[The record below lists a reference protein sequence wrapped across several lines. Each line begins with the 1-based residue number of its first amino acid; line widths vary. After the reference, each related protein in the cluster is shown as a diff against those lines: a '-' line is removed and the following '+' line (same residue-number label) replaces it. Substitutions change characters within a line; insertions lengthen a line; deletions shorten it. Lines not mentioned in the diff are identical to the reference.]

1 MEKELL
7 RIETVFSRY
16 SELKKENASYVV
28 IEAEKNNSEIRF
40 LAYGC
45 NDEQE
50 AKKHASEI
58 ASNNTQPLDKEDAI
72 GYAENPFF
80 SVPQLLLKKEKL
92 VIAYMTITEYPA
104 YTLSLNIIMQD
115 L

>member
-1 MEKELL
+1 M
-7 RIETVFSRY
+7 IVTMN
-16 SELKKENASYVV
+16 KK
-28 IEAEKNNSEIRF
+28 
-40 LAYGC
+40 
-45 NDEQE
+45 Q
-50 AKKHASEI
+50 KKHASEI

-72 GYAENPFF
+72 GYVNNPFF

-115 L
+115 LWY

>member
-28 IEAEKNNSEIRF
+28 IEAEKNNSEIQF

-50 AKKHASEI
+50 AKIQASKI
-58 ASNNTQPLDKEDAI
+58 ASNYTQPLDKDDAI

-80 SVPQLLLKKEKL
+80 SVPQILLKKEKRI
-92 VIAYMTITEYPA
+92 IAYMKITEYPA
-104 YTLSLNIIMQD
+104 YTLSLYIIMQD
-115 L
+115 F